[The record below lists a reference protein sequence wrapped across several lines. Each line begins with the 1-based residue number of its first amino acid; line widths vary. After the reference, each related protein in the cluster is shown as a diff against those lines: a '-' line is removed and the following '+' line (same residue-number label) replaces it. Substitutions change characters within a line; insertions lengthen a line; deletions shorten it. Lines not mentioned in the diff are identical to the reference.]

1 MRQNNR
7 RVNNKQD
14 KNVSE
19 PLVINLPTP
28 KVIREIPA
36 SQVTISKIEI
46 EMFYDSPVEKIVEAY
61 DKRIGKIVLW
71 EGAAYDFIGE
81 WTTADVEKRL
91 KEIYK

>member
-1 MRQNNR
+1 MRQKDRKINI
-7 RVNNKQD
+7 K
-14 KNVSE
+14 KEVSQ
-19 PLVINLPTP
+19 PFVVNLPMP

>member
-1 MRQNNR
+1 MRPR
-7 RVNNKQD
+7 DRKVNVKKEGSQ
-14 KNVSE
+14 
-19 PLVINLPTP
+19 PLVVTLSAP

-36 SQVTISKIEI
+36 SQVTVSKIEV
-46 EMFYDSPVEKIVEAY
+46 EYFVDSPLEKVVEAY
-61 DKRIGKIVLW
+61 AKGIGKIVLW